1 MSSGV
6 SYRKIEALQNL
17 ADRPGTEHEGKVA
30 RAMLEKLTGRAYAP
44 TPPSPTPR
52 PFVPRKPRAAKPPRP
67 PLDFLKDDNARLKY
81 ATEIRDRF
89 PIGTHVFYNAP
100 NFKANRAG
108 IVTGWKDFQV
118 IVIFHDGFGAQR
130 VPPRSARGWHL
141 SKKKMDA
148 KTSAKMRAK
157 GARWA

>member
-1 MSSGV
+1 MSAGV

-17 ADRPGTEHEGKVA
+17 ADRPGTEHEGRVA
-30 RAMLEKLTGRAYAP
+30 RAMLEKLTGRPYS
-44 TPPSPTPR
+44 PSPPPPPLR
-52 PFVPRKPRAAKPPRP
+52 AFVPRKPRAAKPPRP
-67 PLDFLKDDNARLKY
+67 PLDFLKDDNARIKY

-89 PIGTHVFYNAP
+89 PIGTRVYYNAP
-100 NFKANRAG
+100 RYKRNSPG
-108 IVTGWKDFQV
+108 IVTGWKGFQV
-118 IVIFHDGFGAQR
+118 IVIFHDGWGAQR

-157 GARWA
+157 GVRWA